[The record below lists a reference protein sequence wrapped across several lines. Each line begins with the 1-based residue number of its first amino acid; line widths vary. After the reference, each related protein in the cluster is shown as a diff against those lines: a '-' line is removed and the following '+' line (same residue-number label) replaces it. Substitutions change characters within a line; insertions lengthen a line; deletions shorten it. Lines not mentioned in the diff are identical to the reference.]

1 LGFVTTTRNLEL
13 GAQKQVGVLMKE
25 HYTLLGFPTKT
36 KGLKLGA
43 QPPCIFTPYKK
54 GPPLIE
60 DDETTCREFIC

>member
-1 LGFVTTTRNLEL
+1 
-13 GAQKQVGVLMKE
+13 MKE
-25 HYTLLGFPTKT
+25 HYTLLGFPSKT